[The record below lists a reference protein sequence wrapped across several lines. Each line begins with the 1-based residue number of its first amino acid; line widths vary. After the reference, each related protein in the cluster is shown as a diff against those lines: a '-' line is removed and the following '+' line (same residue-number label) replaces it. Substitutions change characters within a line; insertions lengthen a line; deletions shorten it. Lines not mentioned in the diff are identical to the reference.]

1 MGLRAATGI
10 ETPDPAALSLVTVR
24 PSYLKV
30 STDNRTR
37 TVRGPRIT
45 RRRSGFKTRYSIDS
59 TDTVH
64 EV

>member
-1 MGLRAATGI
+1 VGLRASTGI
-10 ETPDPAALSLVTVR
+10 ETTDPAALSLVTVS

-37 TVRGPRIT
+37 TVRRPRIT
-45 RRRSGFKTRYSIDS
+45 RRRSGFKTRYSTDS

-64 EV
+64 EI